1 MRTGRVE
8 VSMHR
13 SLTWLLAICLGL
25 AGCAVVQNAETRNDV
40 ERQRADLTQAALQ
53 CHQEMVATSDLEPIL
68 GKIELDRPVPDSAPP
83 FSITSDDTFATD
95 AERQAIKKWASLRD
109 ECARH
114 RDTII
119 QRPIRATPY
128 VHLLLDQEFAVAK
141 DGTASVDQLILA
153 LYERKL
159 SYGEF
164 ASKRYELGREMMA
177 AFRAIR
183 QSAVTHD
190 EQVSAQAQEQFA
202 RNLEAWS
209 TYLQAVNARQPQTVV
224 INGTLRVQ

>member
-1 MRTGRVE
+1 MRAGIADGTHHWSRG
-8 VSMHR
+8 
-13 SLTWLLAICLGL
+13 WLLAVFFGL
-25 AGCAVVQNAETRNDV
+25 PGCAVVQNAETRNDV

-53 CHQEMVATSDLEPIL
+53 CHQEMVATSELEPIL
-68 GKIELDRPVPDSAPP
+68 GKVEVDRPVPDSAPP
-83 FSITSDDTFATD
+83 FSILSDGTFATD

-109 ECARH
+109 ECTRR

-141 DGTASVDQLILA
+141 DGTAGVDQLILA

-177 AFRAIR
+177 ALRAIR

-190 EQVSAQAQEQFA
+190 EQVRAQAQEQFA
-202 RNLEAWS
+202 HNLEAWS